1 MWVFGL
7 TDFYA
12 CAHRIRW
19 HSGLLTSSCRRWGWV
34 YCLSAASDSAVLRDV
49 SVMASL
55 RPGAECKDEY
65 TGDLKIY
72 GFKDLKGS
80 TSNPKVFSS
89 SLLIQNTWHY

>member
-1 MWVFGL
+1 
-7 TDFYA
+7 
-12 CAHRIRW
+12 
-19 HSGLLTSSCRRWGWV
+19 
-34 YCLSAASDSAVLRDV
+34 
-49 SVMASL
+49 MASL

-72 GFKDLKGS
+72 GFKDLKDS